1 MMANGSTFW
10 RANLTPPYRKLSC
23 KGKLWPRLEFS
34 TIDTNSDTT
43 QFSPLTPLQR
53 FSPDKGIGQSQLVP
67 MEKAMAPHS
76 GTHAWKIPWM
86 EEPGGLYSM
95 GSLRVGHD

>member
-34 TIDTNSDTT
+34 TIDADSDTA
-43 QFSPLTPLQR
+43 QFSPMTRCRDFHLTKELANPNCFQR
-53 FSPDKGIGQSQLVP
+53 
-67 MEKAMAPHS
+67 
-76 GTHAWKIPWM
+76 
-86 EEPGGLYSM
+86 
-95 GSLRVGHD
+95 LRDWLIYNA